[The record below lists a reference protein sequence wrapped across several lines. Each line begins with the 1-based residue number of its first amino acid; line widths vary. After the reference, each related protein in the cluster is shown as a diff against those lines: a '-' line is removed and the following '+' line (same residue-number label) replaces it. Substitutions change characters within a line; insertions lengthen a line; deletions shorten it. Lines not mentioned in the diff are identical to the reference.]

1 MGDQKVED
9 LLRSARH
16 QSESIDK
23 TKLHPS
29 QPLNVIAGDGMDT
42 PSPAMVDDEQ
52 CAVIGAYPR
61 KDSPYDINESYFP
74 KNMFANVKKRYDDR
88 IELKEGKLV
97 NKMVDQNYDPE
108 KIIDKEGGWQP
119 HNKVCEICQIE
130 RIVGTCSHCG
140 IWQYCSGDE
149 GDDQF
154 DIKVRRRQNGTST
167 KPSDVESDS

>member
-42 PSPAMVDDEQ
+42 PSPATVDDEQ
-52 CAVIGAYPR
+52 VAVGYVYPGE
-61 KDSPYDINESYFP
+61 DSSYG
-74 KNMFANVKKRYDDR
+74 V
-88 IELKEGKLV
+88 
-97 NKMVDQNYDPE
+97 MVDPNYDPE
-108 KIIDKEGGWQP
+108 KIIDKEGGWRS
-119 HNKVCEICQIE
+119 HNQICAICQIE

-149 GDDQF
+149 GDNQF